1 MNPVIGILT
10 CGMKD
15 KQHFVPDSYVT
26 AIRLSGGLPI
36 LIPVFPPDWDVTGIL
51 SLCDGFLLP
60 GGGDFTP
67 LLFDEN
73 PLPGIGETNLELDV
87 FQIHFTEEI
96 LKLRKPLLG
105 ICRGMQLINL
115 AAGGTIYQD
124 LSLQPGT
131 PFLHTQTS
139 QNRSDV
145 SHQVFIEKESLLHT
159 ITGDSLYTN
168 SFHHQSIHLTG
179 ENVIACAHTSDGTV
193 EAIELIG
200 HPFAVGVQWHPESMF
215 FHSSAMRKLFS
226 CFVRKALQLARSP
239 Q

>member
-1 MNPVIGILT
+1 
-10 CGMKD
+10 
-15 KQHFVPDSYVT
+15 
-26 AIRLSGGLPI
+26 
-36 LIPVFPPDWDVTGIL
+36 
-51 SLCDGFLLP
+51 
-60 GGGDFTP
+60 
-67 LLFDEN
+67 
-73 PLPGIGETNLELDV
+73 
-87 FQIHFTEEI
+87 
-96 LKLRKPLLG
+96 
-105 ICRGMQLINL
+105 MQLINL

-200 HPFAVGVQWHPESMF
+200 HPFAVGVQWHPEAMF

>member
-36 LIPVFPPDWDVTGIL
+36 LIPVFPPNWDVTGIL

-179 ENVIACAHTSDGTV
+179 ENCLRTYLRRNGRSYRTYWTSLRRRSTVASGSHVLPFFGHEEIIFLLCPEGFTIGT
-193 EAIELIG
+193 
-200 HPFAVGVQWHPESMF
+200 
-215 FHSSAMRKLFS
+215 
-226 CFVRKALQLARSP
+226 
-239 Q
+239 